1 MNCRVVTS
9 ATETREV
16 LFRAGKHRHSD
27 KMANVSHHEYRGV
40 ETELHVFLTSALH
53 GDEWSSSRPG
63 RFTPD
68 TPWIGGWM
76 GSTAGLD
83 AVAKTTNQCSCRE
96 SNPSRPARSSITI
109 FTELLQL
116 LGVNRPD
123 ILLINYNIMS
133 GMSA

>member
-53 GDEWSSSRPG
+53 GDEWSASRPG

-68 TPWIGGWM
+68 TPWKRGWV
-76 GSTAGLD
+76 GPRAGLD
-83 AVAKTTNQCSCRE
+83 TEV
-96 SNPSRPARSSITI
+96 PLPGIGHRSSKS
-109 FTELLQL
+109 Q
-116 LGVNRPD
+116 
-123 ILLINYNIMS
+123 
-133 GMSA
+133 SAPSDSYVV